1 MAKSSSVDVNVV
13 KSVLGSAIR
22 SHKEKTVQE
31 ILTDIAVKIDE
42 HLFKNGKVSSRGD
55 FSNHLV
61 E

>member
-1 MAKSSSVDVNVV
+1 MAKANTVDINVV

-22 SHKEKTVQE
+22 SRKDKSVQE

-42 HLFKNGKVSSRGD
+42 HLFKSGKVDSRGD

>member
-1 MAKSSSVDVNVV
+1 MAKLSTVDVSVV
-13 KSVLGSAIR
+13 KSALSSAIR
-22 SHKEKTVQE
+22 SHKDKSVQE

-42 HLFKNGKVSSRGD
+42 HLFKSGKVHSRGD